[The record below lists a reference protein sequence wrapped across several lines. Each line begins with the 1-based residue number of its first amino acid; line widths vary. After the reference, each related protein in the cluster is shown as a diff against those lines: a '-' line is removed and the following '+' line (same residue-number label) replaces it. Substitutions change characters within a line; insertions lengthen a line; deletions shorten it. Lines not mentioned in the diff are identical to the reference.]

1 MPRRKDPKREL
12 AITLDEE
19 SIRDAMALWVKTY
32 HGIEIEAKKIEVST
46 EGALSATFTKPPEE
60 KEQPDE
66 V

>member
-1 MPRRKDPKREL
+1 MPRRRTVKRGL

-32 HGIEIEAKKIEVST
+32 HGIDIEAKRFEVST
-46 EGALSATFTKPPEE
+46 EGVLSATFTKPPEE
-60 KEQPDE
+60 KEPPDE